1 MVEGKKLNVRL
12 LSDVCMQSRLLK
24 DALESKLPIKIEIS
38 PFCDMWMQ
46 ENNPSC
52 YTTQFVLIDCSRVD
66 NHSLADYAS
75 FKHLCCHDAR
85 EVVLNCPADIE
96 VKELFKWQNL
106 AGVFYADDDIDV
118 LVKGMEK
125 ILQGEMWLTR
135 RLAQEYILHYRA
147 GNSVVTSQMYAKLT
161 KREQQIIKLLGSG
174 ASNIEI
180 ADKLYVSENTV
191 KTHLHN
197 VFKKINAKNRLQ
209 ALIWAK
215 NNIGMEEVSSELS

>member
-1 MVEGKKLNVRL
+1 MAEEKKLNVRL

-24 DALESKLPIKIEIS
+24 DALESKLPIRIETS

-46 ENNPSC
+46 ENDLQNHE
-52 YTTQFVLIDCSRVD
+52 THLIIIDYSRLD
-66 NHSLADYAS
+66 SHTIADYAS
-75 FKHLCCHDAR
+75 FKHMCCSEAN
-85 EVVLNCPADIE
+85 EVVINCPNDIE
-96 VKELFKWQNL
+96 VKDLFKWQNL
-106 AGVFYADDDIDV
+106 AGVFYSDDEIDT
-118 LVKGMEK
+118 LVKGMDK

-180 ADKLYVSENTV
+180 ADQLYVSENTV

-215 NNIGMEEVSSELS
+215 NNIGLEEVSS

>member
-24 DALESKLPIKIEIS
+24 DALESKLPIQIDIS
-38 PFCDMWMQ
+38 PFCDIWMH
-46 ENNPSC
+46 ENDAAC
-52 YTTQFVLIDCSRVD
+52 QQTQFVLIDHSRLD
-66 NHSLADYAS
+66 NHTLADYAS
-75 FKHLCCHDAR
+75 FKHMSCADAR
-85 EVVLNCPADIE
+85 EVVLNCPGDIE
-96 VKELFKWQNL
+96 VKDLFKWQNL
-106 AGVFYADDDIDV
+106 AGVFYADDDVDV
-118 LVKGMEK
+118 LVKGMGK
-125 ILQGEMWLTR
+125 ILKGEMWLTR
-135 RLAQEYILHYRA
+135 RLAQDYILHYRA

-180 ADKLYVSENTV
+180 ADQLYVSENTV

-215 NNIGMEEVSSELS
+215 NNIGLEEVNSH

>member
-1 MVEGKKLNVRL
+1 MTEGKKLNVRL

-52 YTTQFVLIDCSRVD
+52 HDTQLVLIDYARLDDHALS
-66 NHSLADYAS
+66 DYAS
-75 FKHLCCHDAR
+75 FKHLCCAEAR
-85 EVVLNCPADIE
+85 EVVLNCPSDIE
-96 VKELFKWQNL
+96 AKDLFKWQCL

-118 LVKGMEK
+118 LVKGMGK
-125 ILQGEMWLTR
+125 IIKGEMWLAR
-135 RLAQEYILHYRA
+135 RLAQEYILHYRS
-147 GNSVVTSQMYAKLT
+147 GNSVVTSQMFSKLT

-180 ADKLYVSENTV
+180 ADQLFVSENTV

-215 NNIGMEEVSSELS
+215 NNIGIEEVSQ